1 MMPSSSL
8 SLSLSKAGSAAFVA
22 RSFVALFG
30 LISWLTSTGAMDALG
45 LSLEEKAGFELN
57 V

>member
-1 MMPSSSL
+1 LFFNQSK
-8 SLSLSKAGSAAFVA
+8 SKAGSAAFVA
-22 RSFVALFG
+22 GSFVASLG

-45 LSLEEKAGFELN
+45 LSSEEEAGFELN